1 MLNTLAATFIPKLNS
16 VETKQKNVWRN
27 VTFFVVWIILTKVDV
42 MLTTA
47 QFMQNKENPCHVTKY
62 NKAPKETCV
71 SNNYHVVALLCIRVL
86 LIIAAFSFFSSFF
99 LQSPRDMIAD
109 WLIVL

>member
-1 MLNTLAATFIPKLNS
+1 MLNTLAATFIPKLN
-16 VETKQKNVWRN
+16 ETKQKNVWRN

-62 NKAPKETCV
+62 NKAPKETFV
-71 SNNYHVVALLCIRVL
+71 SNDHHVVALLCIRVL

-99 LQSPRDMIAD
+99 LQSPLDMIAD